1 MADSMPDS
9 RSGDPGSK
17 ASTGRRV
24 PAGAPEQ
31 TLPKIIIVTGTPG
44 VGKTVLARLLAKKIG
59 FTFSSLGDLVRKE
72 RLHKGFDRKARS
84 YIIDER
90 SVRRK
95 LEGYFE
101 DHREKGIVFETHSV
115 NSILPKTRGMIAIV
129 LRLDPVILAKRLHAR
144 NWPKLKIWENVESE
158 MIDVSLYDSLKVLG
172 KNRVLEID
180 ATGKRERT
188 VGVEPEVVAQWH
200 TTHGL
205 EKIDALHQRRS
216 ATSGRG
222 FADQIGD

>member
-1 MADSMPDS
+1 MAESMPDS

-31 TLPKIIIVTGTPG
+31 TLPRIIIVTGTPG

-72 RLHKGFDRKARS
+72 RLHKGFDRRARS

-90 SVRRK
+90 SVRRG
-95 LEGYFE
+95 LHGYFE
-101 DHREKGIVFETHSV
+101 DHREKGIVFETHSIS
-115 NSILPKTRGMIAIV
+115 SILPKTRGMVAIV
-129 LRLDPVILAKRLHAR
+129 LRLDPVILAKRLQAR

-158 MIDVSLYDSLKVLG
+158 IIDVSLYDSLQVLG
-172 KNRVLEID
+172 KTRIFEID
-180 ATGKRERT
+180 ATGKR
-188 VGVEPEVVAQWH
+188 PEELLREILKALSRDKGWS
-200 TTHGL
+200 L
-205 EKIDALHQRRS
+205 ESSPDWLKKYDPILLSRKIL
-216 ATSGRG
+216 
-222 FADQIGD
+222 

>member
-44 VGKTVLARLLAKKIG
+44 VGKTVLAKLLAKKIG
-59 FTFSSLGDLVRKE
+59 FTFLSLGDLVRKE

-84 YIIDER
+84 FIIDVL

-101 DHREKGIVFETHSV
+101 DHREKGIVFEIHSV
-115 NSILPKTRGMIAIV
+115 SSILPKTRGMVAIV

-172 KNRVLEID
+172 KTRVIEIN
-180 ATGKRERT
+180 ATRKR
-188 VGVEPEVVAQWH
+188 PEELVSEILRELSRNKGWS
-200 TTHGL
+200 L
-205 EKIDALHQRRS
+205 KSSPDWLKKYDPILLSRKIL
-216 ATSGRG
+216 
-222 FADQIGD
+222 

>member
-1 MADSMPDS
+1 MAESMPDS

-17 ASTGRRV
+17 ASIGRRV
-24 PAGAPEQ
+24 PAGAPEHN
-31 TLPKIIIVTGTPG
+31 LHKIIIVTGTPG
-44 VGKTVLARLLAKKIG
+44 VGKTVLAKLLAKKIG
-59 FTFSSLGDLVRKE
+59 FTFSSLGDLVREE

-95 LEGYFE
+95 LQGYFE
-101 DHREKGIVFETHSV
+101 DHQKKGIVFETHTV
-115 NSILPKTRGMIAIV
+115 NSILPKTRGMVAIV

-172 KNRVLEID
+172 KTRVLEID
-180 ATGKRERT
+180 ATGKR
-188 VGVEPEVVAQWH
+188 PEELVREILRVLSRNKGWS
-200 TTHGL
+200 L
-205 EKIDALHQRRS
+205 KSSPDWLKKYDPILLSRKIL
-216 ATSGRG
+216 
-222 FADQIGD
+222 

>member
-44 VGKTVLARLLAKKIG
+44 VGKTVLAKLLAKKIG
-59 FTFSSLGDLVRKE
+59 FTFLSLGDLVRKE

-90 SVRRK
+90 SVRRE
-95 LEGYFE
+95 LQRYFE

-144 NWPKLKIWENVESE
+144 NWPRLKIWENVESE
-158 MIDVSLYDSLKVLG
+158 MIDVSLYDSLKVVG
-172 KNRVLEID
+172 KTRVLEID
-180 ATGKRERT
+180 TTGKR
-188 VGVEPEVVAQWH
+188 PEALVREIQKVLSRNKGWS
-200 TTHGL
+200 L
-205 EKIDALHQRRS
+205 KSSPDWLNKYDPILLSRKIL
-216 ATSGRG
+216 
-222 FADQIGD
+222 